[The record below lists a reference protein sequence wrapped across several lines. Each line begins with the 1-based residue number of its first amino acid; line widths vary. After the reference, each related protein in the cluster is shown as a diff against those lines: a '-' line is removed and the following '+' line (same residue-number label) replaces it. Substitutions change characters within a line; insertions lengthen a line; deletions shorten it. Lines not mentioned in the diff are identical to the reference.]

1 MVRLTLPILVGLIL
15 TPAVALAAPPRIA
28 TCEVNTVDGSYKG
41 PCTFEADPRQG
52 VGTFTV
58 SRGAQD
64 LIPGMASINVH
75 VIRPG
80 VAVIKQM
87 SRKGEVTEW
96 GRFQRG
102 GKGQSSCWLQPA
114 TEENDDAPSLC
125 VR

>member
-1 MVRLTLPILVGLIL
+1 MRRLTLPLFMGLIL
-15 TPAVALAAPPRIA
+15 APAVASAAPPRTA
-28 TCEVNTVDGSYKG
+28 ACEVNKVDGSYKG

-64 LIPGMASINVH
+64 LIPGVASINVH

-80 VAVIKQM
+80 VAVIKEM
-87 SRKGEVTEW
+87 SRDGKVTPW
-96 GRFQRG
+96 GTFQRG